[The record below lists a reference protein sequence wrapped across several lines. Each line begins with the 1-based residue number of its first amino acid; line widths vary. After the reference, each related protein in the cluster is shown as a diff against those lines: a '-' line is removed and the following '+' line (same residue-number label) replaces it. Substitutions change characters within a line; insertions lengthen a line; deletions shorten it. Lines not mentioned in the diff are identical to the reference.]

1 MYNRIKAAVSEN
13 YLVERVLKESAKG
26 KVVLVREK
34 ETGTRSVYREFE
46 GSGEV
51 YLKIQNI
58 QCSNLPRIEA
68 AAEKDGKAVA
78 VEEYIQGDTLAFL
91 LEGGALTR
99 EQAGSIF
106 SQICRALILLHN
118 ADIIHRDIKPE
129 NIIVRGS
136 EAVLLDFHAS
146 RVVKPE
152 QKADTQAIGTVGYAA
167 PEQFGFSQ
175 TDARADI
182 YALGV
187 LLNEM
192 LTKKHPSKVLYDGDC
207 LPIIQKC
214 IEVNVDRRYS
224 SVSEL
229 LREFEA
235 LGVKKKKS
243 GAKITGIIVACAL
256 VIGAAAGII
265 ASQVKEVPDEA
276 VKQPEDSLVEETAE
290 EPSIQLNLPEKE
302 LIDIA
307 PEPWSGIFGDDG
319 YPITEPTRFSYDLD
333 GDGEKEEYLFSMS
346 LYNDNLSDVMI
357 IGDSVGLLGAD
368 HTVRR
373 PVPGVW
379 RITEDGK
386 EEKVDDFIPLLEN
399 AKITVYRG
407 TNLDSSAPEIVAFES
422 PWGGGL
428 EVLFTRE
435 HVGAWVYEV
444 TAELGGES
452 LRAVSKT
459 IVHMDK

>member
-26 KVVLVREK
+26 KVILIREK
-34 ETGTRSVYREFE
+34 ETGIRSVYREFE

-51 YLKIQNI
+51 YLKMQNI
-58 QCSNLPRIEA
+58 QCPNLPRIETV
-68 AAEKDGKAVA
+68 AEENGKVIV

-99 EQAGSIF
+99 EQTGGIF
-106 SQICRALILLHN
+106 SQICHALILLHN

-146 RVVKPE
+146 RIIKPE
-152 QKADTQAIGTVGYAA
+152 QRTDTQAIGTVGYAA

-192 LTKKHPSKVLYDGDC
+192 LTKKHPSKELYYGDC

-224 SVSEL
+224 SVGEL

-235 LGVKKKKS
+235 LAVKKMKSGVKIIAIALACVIVV
-243 GAKITGIIVACAL
+243 GAIV
-256 VIGAAAGII
+256 GII
-265 ASQVKEVPDEA
+265 AAKPEQEPDEPLKNELEDVA
-276 VKQPEDSLVEETAE
+276 VT
-290 EPSIQLNLPEKE
+290 EPSEEIEKE
-302 LIDIA
+302 LIPIA
-307 PEPWSGIFGDDG
+307 PEPWNGIFGDDG
-319 YPITEPTRFSYDLD
+319 YPITEPTRFKYDLD
-333 GDGEKEEYLFSMS
+333 GDGEEEDYLFSMS

-368 HTVRR
+368 SVIRR

-386 EEKVDDFIPLLEN
+386 EEKIDNFIPLLKD

-407 TNLDSSAPEIVAFES
+407 TNLDSSVPEIVAYES

-428 EVLFTRE
+428 EVTFTRE
-435 HVGAWVYEV
+435 HVGAWVYEI
-444 TAELGGES
+444 TADLGGEN

-459 IVHMDK
+459 IIHLDK